1 MNGIDN
7 LALYKTVD
15 ELQESKNSIERRTGI
30 DFSKNVQQ
38 FDLLLDIIGE
48 ETPETEEKGKLK

>member
-30 DFSKNVQQ
+30 VFQKMSSSSIYCWISLGRKHQK
-38 FDLLLDIIGE
+38 
-48 ETPETEEKGKLK
+48 PKKKGKLK

>member
-7 LALYKTVD
+7 LTLYKTVD
-15 ELQESKNSIERRTGI
+15 ELQESKNSIERHTGI

-38 FDLLLDIIGE
+38 FDLLLDIVEE
-48 ETPETEEKGKLK
+48 ETSENEEKDKLK